1 MTYTTIE
8 QLPLVLSVEQL
19 AQVLGIGKNYAYEL
33 VRCGE
38 IESIRVGHRFRIPKE
53 FFLLPEQVLCHLR
66 PKVFYT
72 CPLSVMPN
80 LFRHLLVYYLIICFC
95 SD

>member
-33 VRCGE
+33 VRCGK

-53 FFLLPEQVLCHLR
+53 AVVSYISTRQ
-66 PKVFYT
+66 
-72 CPLSVMPN
+72 
-80 LFRHLLVYYLIICFC
+80 
-95 SD
+95 D